1 MSWELVV
8 SDPGDPV
15 VMYADIEGESDNP
28 SPIGWRGS
36 GAAVAELN
44 MTLSLTSEVGPRLPE
59 MISADNPNSSA
70 DAPDGRQGQVC
81 DLQKGQYAYLQE
93 ETCHDPRLRCFPMK
107 LSEAASSLKPTR
119 RLFASTRPQ
128 VHLYRYGWRQRR
140 ALTKN

>member
-70 DAPDGRQGQVC
+70 DVPGGRQGKVC
-81 DLQKGQYAYLQE
+81 DLTERAVCL
-93 ETCHDPRLRCFPMK
+93 P
-107 LSEAASSLKPTR
+107 AR
-119 RLFASTRPQ
+119 RDMS
-128 VHLYRYGWRQRR
+128 
-140 ALTKN
+140 